1 MHAELQIGTWRVML
15 GDEVPQ
21 LQCKSDETLGASPI
35 SFYLHVEDVD
45 AAFQKAVA
53 AGGSV
58 TMPVPDMFWG
68 DRVGDIKDLS
78 GHSWMLASHMKEVTS
93 EELAQGAAQMAGK

>member
-1 MHAELQIGTWRVML
+1 MISQRGRPEAGSLTPLPAAPANCAQ
-15 GDEVPQ
+15 PQ
-21 LQCKSDETLGASPI
+21 
-35 SFYLHVEDVD
+35 
-45 AAFQKAVA
+45 
-53 AGGSV
+53 
-58 TMPVPDMFWG
+58 FWG